1 MKEATMTIMSPKK
14 NWIHLDR
21 AELLTVFIVLALS
34 HGLLYVLG
42 VLTGYGLNSDQ
53 IAHVVSDGH
62 AEKSVAQH
70 EDDHGADTK
79 HGAATRSPASKNSDK
94 KDDPGSALRKAFKE
108 SKQQAMNELVLRKGV
123 PDSKPKSV
131 NDIEAHLGSHSEWD
145 RKPASVDVAAVT
157 PEKEAPAKPAADS
170 GTLKSVSGLFERKP
184 QSIDN
189 YSPRAG
195 TYSVQVA
202 SFSTEDEAQAK
213 VAELRKSGYD
223 DAFVKS
229 VTNESGTAWYRV
241 GVGSYPTKQWAQK
254 TGEKI
259 IRRKLAHD
267 YIVRQFNN

>member
-1 MKEATMTIMSPKK
+1 MTVMSPKK

-53 IAHVVSDGH
+53 IAHVASEGH
-62 AEKSVAQH
+62 GEKTLAHNDEAQGD
-70 EDDHGADTK
+70 ESK
-79 HGAATRSPASKNSDK
+79 HAPSRSPASKGSEK
-94 KDDPGSALRKAFKE
+94 KEEPGSALRKAYKE

-131 NDIEAHLGSHSEWD
+131 SDIEAHLGSHSEWD
-145 RKPASVDVAAVT
+145 RKPASIDVVAAT
-157 PEKEAPAKPAADS
+157 PEKEAPSKTVVES
-170 GTLKSVSGLFERKP
+170 SNLKSVSSLFERKP
-184 QSIDN
+184 TSVDN
-189 YSPRAG
+189 FSPRPG
-195 TYSVQVA
+195 TFSVQVA
-202 SFSTEDEAQAK
+202 SFSTDDEAQAK
-213 VAELRKSGYD
+213 VAELRKAGYD

-229 VTNESGTAWYRV
+229 ITNESGTAWYRV